1 MQTRGCQ
8 ACCYY
13 SPSAMVGEEVDTID
27 YWVTK
32 SFVRIVD
39 AHLCT
44 ETPPLA
50 LIATSCHL
58 LEMLQVVFDAVVAV
72 LRRDS
77 VHTLLTHLLLLG
89 VVRICLSCVDHL
101 EGKFV
106 ELIEVIGRMGDPVAM
121 DVKQRKVLE
130 DSLLEFG
137 L

>member
-1 MQTRGCQ
+1 MQARGCQ

-32 SFVRIVD
+32 SFVWVVD
-39 AHLCT
+39 AHLGT

-50 LIATSCHL
+50 LVATSRHL
-58 LEMLQVVFDAVVAV
+58 LEMLQVVLDAVVTV
-72 LRRDS
+72 LGRDS
-77 VHTLLTHLLLLG
+77 VHTLLAHLLLLG
-89 VVRICLSCVDHL
+89 VVRVRLSSVDHL
-101 EGKFV
+101 ESEFV

-121 DVKQRKVLE
+121 DIKQRKVLE
-130 DSLLEFG
+130 DGLLEFG